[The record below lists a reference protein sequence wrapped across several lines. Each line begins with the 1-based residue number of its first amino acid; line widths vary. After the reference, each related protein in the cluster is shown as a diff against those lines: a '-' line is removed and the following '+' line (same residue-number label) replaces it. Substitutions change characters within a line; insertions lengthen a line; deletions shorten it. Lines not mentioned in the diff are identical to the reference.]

1 MNKWT
6 RRVSI
11 AIAVT
16 VVAYPA
22 LWLGVQ
28 HSDAFAAARSFIQAD
43 ARVAHAVGPVQ
54 EVSLAPFA
62 GFSVEVSGASGN
74 ASFELTVAGAAGKAK
89 AFVELH
95 KLGDWT
101 VRSARLIVPSG
112 EVTTLDKS

>member
-6 RRVSI
+6 RRISI
-11 AIAVT
+11 ALAVT

-28 HSDAFAAARSFIQAD
+28 QSDAFAAARSFVKAD
-43 ARVAHAVGPVQ
+43 ARVAHALGPVR

-62 GFSVEVSGASGN
+62 DFSVEVTGASGN
-74 ASFELTVAGAAGKAK
+74 ASFELTVAGATGKAK

-101 VRSARLIVPSG
+101 IRSARLIAPSG
-112 EVTTLDKS
+112 AVTTLDKS